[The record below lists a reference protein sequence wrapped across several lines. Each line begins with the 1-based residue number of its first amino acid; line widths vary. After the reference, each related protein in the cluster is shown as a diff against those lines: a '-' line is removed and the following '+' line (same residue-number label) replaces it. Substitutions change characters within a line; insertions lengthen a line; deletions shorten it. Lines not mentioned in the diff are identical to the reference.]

1 MSPRQDIRL
10 LITDVDGTLV
20 NHDKVLSEAAK
31 DAARALR
38 AAGIELALS
47 SARPPFGVRML
58 VEPLSI
64 DLPIAGFNGGVFA
77 NPDLSVIERHAI
89 APDAARKS
97 VRFLAEQGLDVWLYT
112 EDAWIVPGKDA
123 PHVARETFI
132 LRRDPK
138 IADRFTDDEL
148 DNAFKIVGV
157 SDDHALIAKAETATQ
172 DILGDTASATRSEP
186 HFIDVTNPKANKG
199 AVVHTMAA
207 RLGLKPEQIA
217 TIGDGQNDILMFRE
231 SGFSIAMGNASDDV
245 KAAADAVADS
255 NETDGW
261 AKAVRRF
268 LLQAEAA

>member
-1 MSPRQDIRL
+1 MSAPKDIRL
-10 LITDVDGTLV
+10 LLTDVDGTLV

-38 AAGIELALS
+38 AAGIELAVS

-58 VEPLSI
+58 IDPLAI
-64 DLPIAGFNGGVFA
+64 DLPIAGFNGGVLT

-97 VRFLAEQGLDVWLYT
+97 VTCLAEQGLDVWLYT
-112 EDAWIVPGKDA
+112 EDEWFVPRPDA

-132 LRRDPK
+132 LQRDPK
-138 IADRFTDDEL
+138 IAHRFTDEQL

-157 SDDHALIAKAETATQ
+157 SDDHALIAKAEKQAQ
-172 DILGDTASATRSEP
+172 DRLGETASATRSQP
-186 HFIDVTNPKANKG
+186 FFIDVTNPKANKG
-199 AVVHTMAA
+199 AVVHLLAE
-207 RLGLKPEQIA
+207 RLGISPKQIA
-217 TIGDGQNDILMFRE
+217 TIGDGQNDILMFRQG
-231 SGFSIAMGNASDDV
+231 GFSIAMGNASDDV

-268 LLQAEAA
+268 LLHAEAA